1 MPRGSGP
8 RPNRREQIEPS
19 VTNSEDAPPAT
30 SLTDHALGWTLKS
43 WQMIGKW
50 SNAWQLVSIQNWNQD
65 YVGMRLSSSW
75 LCCQPFTF
83 WDCQICPSGIV
94 ARIFNVTSTYIYSL
108 LLFKK
113 SFHWFSFHWSLTS
126 KENILATKLACTAPW
141 HFTLECG
148 SSKSES
154 WHEDLGSHMVR
165 FHALDPSPASLSA
178 SFCCKSAKFGN
189 FQEPSLTAL
198 QRNAGFGGHCSSGY
212 NMIQ

>member
-30 SLTDHALGWTLKS
+30 SLADHALGYTLKS

-50 SNAWQLVSIQNWNQD
+50 SNAWQLASILNWYQD

-75 LCCQPFTF
+75 LCCCQPFTF
-83 WDCQICPSGIV
+83 WDCQNCQSRIV

-113 SFHWFSFHWSLTS
+113 SFHWFSFHWSFVALHS
-126 KENILATKLACTAPW
+126 SLR
-141 HFTLECG
+141 G

-165 FHALDPSPASLSA
+165 FHTLDPSPASLSA
-178 SFCCKSAKFGN
+178 SFCCKSAKLGN

-198 QRNAGFGGHCSSGY
+198 QRNAGFGGHCSSAY